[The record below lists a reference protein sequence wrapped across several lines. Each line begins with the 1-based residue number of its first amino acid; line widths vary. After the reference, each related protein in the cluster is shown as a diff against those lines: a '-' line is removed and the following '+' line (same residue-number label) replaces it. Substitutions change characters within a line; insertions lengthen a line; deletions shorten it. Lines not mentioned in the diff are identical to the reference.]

1 MKKQFIKS
9 VGLESSYSPIK
20 KRNGTIVVSY
30 GKELLS
36 EEGQSN
42 DESDEK
48 VVCFYQTT
56 YRGKPSMSTIIKD
69 ILEDIDLRAQEE
81 IRNGFVYNEKPV
93 YLSVENQLNFS
104 AAYNLAKTSN
114 MLEPITLRVSTN
126 NYITFT
132 DIKSIEQFVSSCTR
146 YINNILQNFWQIKE
160 GIREEDYEI
169 LRV

>member
-36 EEGQSN
+36 NEGQLN

-48 VVCFYQTT
+48 VVCFYQTS

-81 IRNGFVYNEKPV
+81 IRNGFFYNEKPV

-104 AAYNLAKTSN
+104 AAYNLASFGDTFS
-114 MLEPITLRVSTN
+114 PITLRLSTDT
-126 NYITFT
+126 YYTFS
-132 DIKSIEQFVSSCTR
+132 SIEELRMFVVEYTK
-146 YINNILQNFWQIKE
+146 YIQTVLQKYWSLKETVNNN
-160 GIREEDYEI
+160 DYLI
-169 LRV
+169 